1 MLGTERPPLDGSVRS
16 RVDCQEEWAYIDAD
30 SQETRQ
36 LDGLIALDVT
46 SAEYKPYPDSPRETI
61 RCSLDLLIECKQSE
75 LPFLFFMRRA
85 NTGDVPRIVGL
96 PHEWLSIGTDDHPD
110 IHLGMRPYDA
120 LGFYSLPLARRPST
134 AISMTKAQWKSGSV
148 LQLSGEDVFRGIAL
162 PLSKAV
168 RYYETMIKPKE
179 PTLYTDVRMVVPVA
193 VVRAPMIGVSM
204 EGGQP
209 SMLATPWVR
218 LVRLDPGNRSSTS
231 GSNQSTSIDVV
242 HIDFVEEYAR
252 VAIEAAM
259 EAERRIAEFAVP
271 GLG

>member
-1 MLGTERPPLDGSVRS
+1 MDEAAGNPPTNRLPGGVTDQGILAAIESSGYGLQSVAADKIIATAEEMLGTERPPLDGSVRS

-179 PTLYTDVRMVVPVA
+179 PTLYR
-193 VVRAPMIGVSM
+193 
-204 EGGQP
+204 
-209 SMLATPWVR
+209 
-218 LVRLDPGNRSSTS
+218 TS
-231 GSNQSTSIDVV
+231 GW
-242 HIDFVEEYAR
+242 
-252 VAIEAAM
+252 
-259 EAERRIAEFAVP
+259 
-271 GLG
+271 